1 MWHDEILLKF
11 VIMNEVKPWVVFFT
25 GRVAS
30 VTQRSSEYIA

>member
-1 MWHDEILLKF
+1 MWPDEILLKF
-11 VIMNEVKPWVVFFT
+11 VIFNEVRPLVVFFT